1 MKKKVLKVITGLV
14 ILFSLVVI
22 FQMCIY
28 SLPLTS
34 KPKKSDAILILG
46 CRLRGETPSVFLT
59 ERTKKGA
66 KLFKEGYGDYIIVSG
81 GQGNDEDI
89 SEAEGMKR
97 ILIAEGID
105 ERKII
110 LEDKSR
116 NTAENIEFSSKI
128 IDEKKFKEVIIVS
141 NDFHLR
147 RASILAYKNKVKATY
162 SGVFVNNYWYLELY
176 GGIREMPAIIKDLI
190 FN

>member
-1 MKKKVLKVITGLV
+1 MKKKVLKLITGLV
-14 ILFSLVVI
+14 ILFLV
-22 FQMCIY
+22 FQAFIY
-28 SLPLTS
+28 VLPLMS

-81 GQGNDEDI
+81 AQGDGEDI

-97 ILIAEGID
+97 ILMAEGID
-105 ERKII
+105 ESKII
-110 LEDKSR
+110 LEDKSK

-128 IDEKKFKEVIIVS
+128 MGEKKFKEVIIVS

-147 RASILAYKNKVKATY
+147 RAFYFSI
-162 SGVFVNNYWYLELY
+162 
-176 GGIREMPAIIKDLI
+176 
-190 FN
+190 